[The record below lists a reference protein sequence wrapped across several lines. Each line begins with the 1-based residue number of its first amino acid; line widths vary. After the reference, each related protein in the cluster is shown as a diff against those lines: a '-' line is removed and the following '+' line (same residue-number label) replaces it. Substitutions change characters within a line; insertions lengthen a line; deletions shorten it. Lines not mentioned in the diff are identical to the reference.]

1 MENRANTHWDVI
13 VIGGGHAGCDS
24 ACASARMGAK
34 TLLLTHKKETVGI
47 MSCNPAIG
55 GLGKGHL
62 VKEIDALD
70 GIMAKVTDKA
80 GIQYR
85 MLNASKGPAVW
96 GPRTQ
101 TDRKLYFN
109 AMQDIIFN
117 YENLDVIGCGAEEIL
132 FEDNRVVGVVDSN
145 GIRYKCGA
153 VVITSGTFLNGKI
166 YMGEEIWDA
175 GRLGESPSKNLS
187 TCLQKFGFKMGRL
200 KTGTPARLD
209 LNSIDYTGMDLQE
222 PDDNPVPFSYMND
235 TVDIPQIPC
244 HIAYTN
250 EESHKIIRDNLDK
263 SAMYSGNIKG
273 VGPRYCPSIEDKVVR
288 FADKDRHQ
296 IFLEP
301 EGLDDPTIYPNGM
314 SMSMPKD
321 VQEKFYRSIKGLENV
336 IIKEYAYA
344 IEYDYI
350 DPREL
355 LPTLEA
361 KRIKGLFMA
370 GQINGTTGYEEAA
383 GQGLL
388 AGINAA
394 LVASGSKKDFT
405 LSRTDSYIGVMIDD
419 LITRGTTE
427 PYRMFTSRA
436 EYRLRLRQDNADER
450 LTDQGIEI
458 GVVGTERA
466 EFWAKKKQEI
476 ETARTLMTT
485 LEASPTALAKNGI
498 AINQDGRKRTALQAL
513 SLPNVEFDDLCRQ
526 WEELSNMSPAM
537 RLKMQT
543 DALYSGY
550 ISRMEKDIKAF
561 KKDENV
567 KIPHDLD
574 YNEVGSLSNEVKAKL
589 SEVRPATL
597 GTAGRIS
604 GITPASIIALLH
616 HIRKTKKSG

>member
-1 MENRANTHWDVI
+1 MTNSSLIFDVI
-13 VIGGGHAGCDS
+13 VIGGGHAGCD
-24 ACASARMGAK
+24 AATASARMGAK
-34 TLLLTHKKETVGI
+34 TLLLTHKKETIGV

-70 GIMAKVTDKA
+70 GVMAKVTDCA

-101 TDRKLYFN
+101 TDRKLYQN
-109 AMQDIIFN
+109 AMQEIMFN
-117 YENLDVIGCGAEEIL
+117 YENLDIISCGAEEIV
-132 FEDNRVVGVVDSN
+132 FDNNRVVGVIDAN
-145 GIRYKCGA
+145 GQHYKCGA

-166 YMGEEIWDA
+166 YMGDEVWDA
-175 GRLGESPSKNLS
+175 GRLGEKPSKSLS
-187 TCLQKFGFKMGRL
+187 SCLQQFGFEMGRL

-209 LNSIDYTGMDLQE
+209 LNSINYTGMDLQE
-222 PDDNPVPFSYMND
+222 PDENPVPFSYMNAK
-235 TVDIPQIPC
+235 VDIPQIPC

-250 EESHKIIRDNLDK
+250 ENSHKIILDNLEK
-263 SAMYSGNIKG
+263 SAMYSGNIEG

-288 FADKDRHQ
+288 FADKNRHQ

-314 SMSMPKD
+314 SMSMPKN
-321 VQEKFYRSIKGLENV
+321 VQDEFYRSIKGLENV
-336 IIKEYAYA
+336 VIKEYAYA

-355 LPTLEA
+355 TPTLES

-394 LVASGSKKDFT
+394 MIAGDSSRDFT
-405 LSRTDSYIGVMIDD
+405 LSRADSYIGVMVDD
-419 LITRGTTE
+419 LITRGTSE

-436 EYRLRLRQDNADER
+436 EYRLKLRQDNADER
-450 LTDQGIEI
+450 LTDQGIDI
-458 GVVGTERA
+458 GLVGTSRQKHWA
-466 EFWAKKKQEI
+466 EKKQKI
-476 ETARTLMTT
+476 ANARGLMNTLT
-485 LEASPTALAKNGI
+485 ASPTSLAKNGI
-498 AINQDGRKRTALQAL
+498 RINQDGRMRSALQAL
-513 SLPNVEFDDLCRQ
+513 SLPNIEFKDLCRQ
-526 WEELSNMSPAM
+526 WEELNNMPSDM

-550 ISRMEKDIKAF
+550 ISRMEQDVKSF

-567 KIPHDLD
+567 RIPIDLN
-574 YNEVGSLSNEVKAKL
+574 YEEIGGLSNEVKAKL
-589 SEVRPATL
+589 SETRPATL
-597 GTAGRIS
+597 GAAGRIS
-604 GITPASIIALLH
+604 GTTPASIIALLH
-616 HIRKTKKSG
+616 HIRKLKRQG